1 MFFFH
6 VFQPPLAN
14 PGNTKGARKKKE
26 IPYFQQQ
33 AATPPY
39 LNDQKVLCLTLT
51 RYVRQ
56 AEIDLYKSKYAKLHE
71 MVIQTYLGPNIEKSF
86 CFFLEHKN
94 LRSFI
99 QWHQHFF
106 GQGVKIMLKL
116 DAKTLRG

>member
-71 MVIQTYLGPNIEKSF
+71 MVIQTYLGPNFEKSF
-86 CFFLEHKN
+86 CFFWN
-94 LRSFI
+94 T
-99 QWHQHFF
+99 
-106 GQGVKIMLKL
+106 KICDHLFNGTNIFL
-116 DAKTLRG
+116 GRG